1 MLIQW
6 LKSFLPIGWLP
17 ANRVFTPNSRSFL
30 SDGHLIEV
38 VVLTV
43 PHAMFVAR
51 LLARSLSQLGVQV
64 EIITQRPDQGFRDC
78 LHFVIAAQA
87 FRRLPRHYSAYQMEQ
102 CVSNALNRK
111 KYQRKLRRSMGIFDY
126 SLMNIEALKDLGFP
140 ESGLCYMPV
149 KPLIEGALT
158 LDEDR
163 SHAVI
168 FYGASNNLRRQQYLS
183 ELQRHTPLKVIDGLF
198 GERLLDEL
206 SQAKLVVNIHYY
218 EGALLETTRIYE
230 CLSRG
235 ALVVSESSADIA
247 EHSELSAIV
256 DFVPVGDIDR
266 MVERVQFWVEHDDA
280 RQAHMQRQ
288 ENWLRQFEHAFTR
301 QLTQALLQYHLISKS
316 QANKGL

>member
-6 LKSFLPIGWLP
+6 FKSFLPIGWLP
-17 ANRVFTPNSRSFL
+17 ADRVFAPISQDVL
-30 SDGHLIEV
+30 SDGCLRQAVI
-38 VVLTV
+38 LTV

-51 LLARSLSQLGVQV
+51 LLARSLNQLGIQI
-64 EIITQRPDQGFRDC
+64 EIITQRPEQGFRDC

-87 FRRLPRHYSAYQMEQ
+87 FRRLPRHYVAYQMEQ
-102 CVSNALNRK
+102 CVSNVLHRK
-111 KYQRKLRRSMGIFDY
+111 KYQRKLRRSMGVFDY
-126 SLMNIEALKDLGFP
+126 SLMNIEALKKLGFP

-149 KPLIEGALT
+149 KPLIERTLT
-158 LDEDR
+158 PDKDR

-168 FYGASNNLRRQQYLS
+168 FYGASNNLRRQQFLS

-206 SQAKLVVNIHYY
+206 SQAKIVVNIHYY

-247 EHSELSAIV
+247 EHSELNAIV
-256 DFVPVGDIDR
+256 DFVPVGDIER
-266 MVERVQFWVEHDDA
+266 MVERVRFWVEHDDT
-280 RQAHMQRQ
+280 RQAHMQQ
-288 ENWLRQFEHAFTR
+288 QVNLLLQSEHEFTQ
-301 QLTQALLQYHLISKS
+301 QLKRALLRYHLISKN
-316 QANKGL
+316 QADEGL